1 MNTRSHKSCL
11 LAGMLSLTALLA
23 EAATPASV
31 TIINISDKP
40 VYATAVALP
49 ADAAAAAAAVEGGV
63 PLELVGSDGAST
75 PLFRYQSHGAAEL
88 RAVLDFEPGER
99 MDFTLRK
106 AKAWG
111 DPGASASFD
120 AATGT
125 ARISNGVLT
134 LEYADGK
141 WSLAYSS
148 DPSQAICRNGQLDY
162 WLADVRHG
170 RLMGMSDETLR
181 GMNLLRSTESAT
193 LEGGKAL
200 VNPDGSATLV
210 LQKRFPGIGENVVW
224 EESYTLNAAE
234 PVLIYKNRWACT
246 DERTRY
252 ITYVHLGAALIGDYG
267 PLIQGKLR
275 FKYDI
280 PASGS
285 ERSASGISVAN
296 TTNTSTEGPRILLS
310 GNNNS
315 FTRISWRNE
324 RCWVGVDSELGN
336 GIAFSTLESAD
347 DRFIPGNTI
356 WNFSNT
362 GFFVRLLDSVQ
373 ENQPYAFSR
382 EEPLELGFAIA
393 ATNAGVGIW
402 NQGRKLFQAV
412 TNDETPS
419 IGDACAVFLNS
430 RPIKAGEASRIDA
443 MGADAAVFVEDDGTL
458 RADLETDFKRPYQL
472 TAKVSGATAEDPV
485 TVRVTS
491 DEGESFV
498 LMTIDESGEETID
511 FTSATGWLESRRTYT
526 MEIAQG
532 TKAKLES
539 LVLEPA
545 PFGAPE
551 LHAPAD
557 KLDLTDIA
565 AYFRWFQVR
574 GAIDYEIQLDRSPTF
589 SAPITLTVRSEAD
602 KPHYMPAD
610 FELPAPGLWHWRVRA
625 LEATGPGQW
634 SEPWAF
640 SINND
645 IEKKPLLFKPTPE
658 HPLFTMEG
666 CRVPDWSRFKDTI
679 PSDIKP
685 YVAIQ
690 TNIYNT
696 DDHIGYLRA
705 IRDEMKMRAFV
716 RTHGPGPMS
725 YWMPLSVV
733 EEIFQTYP
741 NVIGIMGGETL
752 SALYRGGEMEVYM
765 QRLLQLCG
773 KYGRI
778 FYEADGSYP
787 SENKYQA
794 LYEKKSEMLKDYSDY
809 IVFAQKNNILH
820 RQFVTQS
827 SVLGLYLAG
836 DIVAQGAWEDGGWYW
851 QQTGFRNLG
860 EIMGQRGGDVTTMPR
875 IFWTLNYLMGL
886 GRGCSVFSFE
896 GQVGTTPVPEGWNY
910 AKDGWP
916 EITDA
921 AYRNPAAFWTTD
933 GELTDT
939 FKRFSLPFMRAVIN
953 HRLVPTKE
961 ELLQNIEL
969 AVYNDGIPK
978 KDDGDQYYY
987 EWEALYRG
995 TYGFRDIGVHPGT
1008 LMEFFPNTGRYHYFP
1023 VLPQG
1028 KRDLGPEIEVLS
1040 LSGLMETEEVE
1051 RVFNAAYPE
1060 WYSGDALVSIVGDT
1074 LTVLNSNENLDETQT
1089 YSVPLPERG
1098 GFTALSGKI
1107 GPHAYVLGKF
1117 DDSNQRLWLQA
1128 NTEYPERDTEL
1139 TLTLK
1144 SVPKVTVTPASAA
1157 KVNAWDADTRTL
1169 SLVLSHADGAVEVTI
1184 AE

>member
-1 MNTRSHKSCL
+1 MNTRFHNICL
-11 LAGMLSLTALLA
+11 LAVILSLTTLLA
-23 EAATPASV
+23 EATNPASV
-31 TIINISDKP
+31 TIINTSDMP

-49 ADAAAAAAAVEGGV
+49 ADAAAAAAAVDTGV
-63 PLELVGSDGAST
+63 PLELVHSDGASM
-75 PLFRYQSHGAAEL
+75 PLFRYEANGSAEL
-88 RAVLDFEPGER
+88 RAVLDLESGER
-99 MDFTLRK
+99 RDFTLRQ
-106 AKAWG
+106 AKCWG

-120 AATGT
+120 AGNGT

-134 LEYADGK
+134 LEYANGK

-148 DPSQAICRNGQLDY
+148 DPSQVICRNNQLDY
-162 WLADVRHG
+162 WLADERHG

-181 GMNLLRSTESAT
+181 EMNLLRSIESST
-193 LEGGKAL
+193 LEEGHAV
-200 VNPDGSATLV
+200 VNPDGSATLI
-210 LQKRFPGIGENVVW
+210 LQKRFPGMGENVVW

-234 PVLIYKNRWACT
+234 PVLIYKNRWTCT
-246 DERTRY
+246 DDLTRY
-252 ITYVHLGAALIGDYG
+252 ITYVHLGGALTGDYG
-267 PLIQGKLR
+267 PLLRGKLR
-275 FKYDI
+275 FKYDT

-296 TTNTSTEGPRILLS
+296 TNDSSTEGPRILLS

-324 RCWVGVDSELGN
+324 RSWVGVDSDLGN

-356 WNFSNT
+356 WHFSNI
-362 GFFVRLLDSVQ
+362 GYFIRLIDHIQ
-373 ENQPYAFSR
+373 ENQPYEFSR
-382 EEPLELGFAIA
+382 EQPLELGFAIA
-393 ATNAGVGIW
+393 ASNAGVGIW
-402 NQGRKLFQAV
+402 NQGRKLFKAV
-412 TNDETPS
+412 THNQVPS
-419 IGDACAVFLNS
+419 IGNACAVYLGG
-430 RPIKAGEASRIDA
+430 RPVKAGETSRLDTT
-443 MGADAAVFVEDDGTL
+443 GANATVFVKDGGTL

-485 TVRVTS
+485 SVSVTS
-491 DEGESFV
+491 DEGESIA
-498 LMTIDESGEETID
+498 LMSVEKPGEMTID
-511 FTSATGWLESRRTYT
+511 FTAVTGWLESRRTYT

-545 PFGAPE
+545 PFVAP
-551 LHAPAD
+551 
-557 KLDLTDIA
+557 KLYVPVNNLELTDIA
-565 AYFRWFQVR
+565 TYFRWFQVR
-574 GAIDYEIQLDRSPTF
+574 GAINYEIQLDRSPTF

-610 FELPAPGLWHWRVRA
+610 SELPAPGLWHWRVRA
-625 LEATGPGQW
+625 LESTSPGQW
-634 SEPWAF
+634 SEPWSF

-658 HPLFTMEG
+658 QPLFTMEG
-666 CRVPDWSRFKDTI
+666 TRVPDWGRFKDTL
-679 PSDIKP
+679 PLDIKP

-690 TNIYNT
+690 TGIYNT
-696 DDHIGYLRA
+696 NDHIGYLRP
-705 IRDEMKMRAFV
+705 IRDEMKVRAFV
-716 RTHGPGPMS
+716 RTHGPGPMF

-752 SALYRGGEMEVYM
+752 SALYHGGEMEIYM
-765 QRLLQLCG
+765 ERLLRLCG

-787 SENKYQA
+787 SEDKFQT
-794 LYEKKSEMLKDYSDY
+794 LYEKKSELLAEYKNH

-860 EIMGQRGGDVTTMPR
+860 EIMGQRGGDVTNMPR

-886 GRGCSVFSFE
+886 ARGTSVFSFE
-896 GQVGTTPVPEGWNY
+896 GQVGTTPVPKGWDY

-921 AYRNPAAFWTTD
+921 VYRNPAAYWTTD
-933 GELTDT
+933 GELTDA
-939 FKRFSLPFMRAVIN
+939 FKRFSLPLIRAVIK
-953 HRLVPTKE
+953 HRLVPGKE
-961 ELLQNIEL
+961 EVLQNIEL
-969 AVYNDGIPK
+969 AVYNDGVPR

-987 EWEALYRG
+987 QWEALYRG

-1028 KRDLGPEIEVLS
+1028 KRDLGSGIDTLPLS
-1040 LSGLMETEEVE
+1040 ELIETEEVE

-1060 WYSGDALVSIVGDT
+1060 WYSGDALVNVVGDT
-1074 LTVLNSNENLDETQT
+1074 FTVLNSNENLDEVQS
-1089 YSVPLPERG
+1089 YSVPLSQRF
-1098 GFTALSGKI
+1098 GFTAINGEI
-1107 GPHAYVLGKF
+1107 GPSAYVLGKF
-1117 DDSNQRLWLQA
+1117 DNESKHLWLQA

-1139 TLTLK
+1139 SLVSK
-1144 SVPKVTVTPASAA
+1144 FVPRVTVTPVGAA
-1157 KVNAWDADTRTL
+1157 KTNQWDESSKTL
-1169 SLVLSHADGAVEVTI
+1169 TLVLSHTDGAVEVVI
-1184 AE
+1184 NQ